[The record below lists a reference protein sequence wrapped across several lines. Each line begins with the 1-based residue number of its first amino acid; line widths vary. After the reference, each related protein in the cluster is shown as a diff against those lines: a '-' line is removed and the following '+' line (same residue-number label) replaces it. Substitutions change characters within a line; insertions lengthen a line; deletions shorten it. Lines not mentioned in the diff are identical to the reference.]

1 MRWGGPETEVQGI
14 IADEDAS
21 YMVVYGPKNC
31 KIIDIRKTTTDIIKT
46 QKIVCKEGQFIQYM
60 SIESDYLVSVIKAE
74 AGATPFQLSRDK
86 LTLELRK
93 IKNFKGQIDF
103 VQIPIDCSDGCSSI

>member
-1 MRWGGPETEVQGI
+1 MGLK
-14 IADEDAS
+14 IAS
-21 YMVVYGPKNC
+21 KRRLPTPTFKYR
-31 KIIDIRKTTTDIIKT
+31 IIDIRKTTTDIIKT